1 MTNLTVFTYTEH
13 DIRTLAIDGEPWFVA
28 RDVCDVLGIQNVS
41 DTLRK
46 VLDDD
51 EKGVATVYTPGG
63 EQQMATVNEAGLYSL
78 ILRSRKAEAKQFKRW
93 VTHDVLPAI
102 RKTGS
107 YNAPA
112 AISFEE
118 MTAQVIAGLQE
129 RIEAAQAR
137 AKELESPAAAWNGL
151 SKAEGDF
158 TVSDA
163 AKILARDGIAT
174 GPRKLYDWM
183 ESRGWIF
190 RRGGR
195 WQAMQT
201 AINAGL
207 LVERVT
213 SGYFD
218 QVTGERK
225 QSDPQVRVLPKGLE
239 RLREQ
244 LAADRSLAVI
254 DGGIA

>member
-1 MTNLTVFTYTEH
+1 MTALDLFQYKGEN
-13 DIRTLAIDGEPWFVA
+13 IRVTIVDDEPWFVA
-28 RDVCDVLGIQNVS
+28 SDVSRVLEYRMAS
-41 DTLRK
+41 DMTRRLN
-46 VLDDD
+46 D
-51 EKGVATVYTPGG
+51 EDKGYALLSTPGG
-63 EQQMATVNEAGLYSL
+63 DQQMTIINESGLYDAVF
-78 ILRSRKAEAKQFKRW
+78 RSNADGARGFRRW

-118 MTAQVIAGLQE
+118 MTAHVIAGLQE
-129 RIEAAQAR
+129 RIAEAQAR
-137 AKELESPAAAWNGL
+137 AKELESPAAAWESL

-163 AKILARDGIAT
+163 AKTLARDGIAT
-174 GPRKLYDWM
+174 GPRKLYDWLDA
-183 ESRGWIF
+183 EGWIF

-201 AINAGL
+201 AVNAGL

-218 QVTGERK
+218 QNTGERK
-225 QSDPQVRVLPKGLE
+225 QADPQVRVTPKGLQ
-239 RLREQ
+239 RIRDL
-244 LAADRSLAVI
+244 LADQRTLAVVE
-254 DGGIA
+254 GGAS

>member
-1 MTNLTVFTYTEH
+1 MTALDLYTFEARELH
-13 DIRTLAIDGEPWFVA
+13 VVQIDGEPWFVA
-28 RDVCDVLGIQNVS
+28 GDVAAILGYRMAS
-41 DTLRK
+41 DMTRNLEA
-46 VLDDD
+46 D
-51 EKGVATVYTPGG
+51 EKGTHVLRTPGG
-63 EQQMATVNEAGLYSL
+63 EQSVSIISEPGLYNAIS
-78 ILRSRKAEAKQFKRW
+78 RSRVEGAQKFKRW
-93 VTHDVLPAI
+93 VNHDVLPAI

-118 MTAQVIAGLQE
+118 MTAHVIAGLQE
-129 RIEAAQAR
+129 RIAEAQAR
-137 AKELESPAAAWNGL
+137 AKELESPAAAWESL

-163 AKILARDGIAT
+163 AKTLARDGIAT
-174 GPRKLYDWM
+174 GPRKLYDWLDA
-183 ESRGWIF
+183 EGWIF

-201 AINAGL
+201 AVNAGL

-225 QSDPQVRVLPKGLE
+225 QADPQVRVTPKGLQ
-239 RLREQ
+239 RIRDL
-244 LAADRSLAVI
+244 LADQRALAVVE
-254 DGGIA
+254 GGAS

>member
-1 MTNLTVFTYTEH
+1 MSALDLFRFEAREVH
-13 DIRTLAIDGEPWFVA
+13 VVVIDGEPWFVA
-28 RDVCDVLGIQNVS
+28 GDVAAILGYREAYHL
-41 DTLRK
+41 TRG
-46 VLDDD
+46 LDDD
-51 EKGVATVYTPGG
+51 EKGPHIVRTPGG
-63 EQQMATVNEAGLYSL
+63 DQTVTVISESGLYSA
-78 ILRSRKAEAKQFKRW
+78 IMRSRVDAAQKFRRW

-102 RKTGS
+102 RKAGS

-118 MTAQVIAGLQE
+118 MTAHVIAGLQE
-129 RIEAAQAR
+129 RIAEAQAR
-137 AKELESPAAAWNGL
+137 AKELESPAAAWESL

-163 AKILARDGIAT
+163 AKTLARDGIAT
-174 GPRKLYDWM
+174 GPRKLYDWLDA
-183 ESRGWIF
+183 EGWIF
-190 RRGGR
+190 RRGRR

-201 AINAGL
+201 AVNAGL

-225 QSDPQVRVLPKGLE
+225 QADPQVRVTPKGLQ
-239 RLREQ
+239 RLRDT
-244 LAADRSLAVI
+244 LAEARTLALVE
-254 DGGIA
+254 GGAS